1 MRRIKHIHFVG
12 IGGAG
17 MCGIAEVLKNQGY
30 KVSGSDIKA
39 SKTTVQLEENGIK
52 VFIGHAEDNIKGANV
67 LVVSTAIDPENL
79 EVKAAIENRIPVVR
93 RAEMLGELM
102 RYRHGIA
109 VAGTHGKTTTT
120 SLVTC
125 MLAEENMDPTY
136 VIGGLLNRTGVNAA
150 LGASR
155 FIVAEADE
163 SDASFLHLEPM
174 AAIVTNIDA
183 DHMDTYGGSFDV
195 LKDTFVKF
203 LQKMPFYGLAVVCG
217 DDANIREI
225 MPRIGRPVVTY
236 GFNED
241 NDIRAID
248 IDQTGMQS
256 SFTVLRKGREPLR
269 LTINLPG
276 LHNIL
281 NALAAIGIAT
291 DEGVSDAAIARALE
305 SFSGVGRR
313 FQVQGEYP
321 LDEGTVKLVDDY
333 GHHPKEVEATIKAA
347 RASHPDRRLVMMF
360 QPHRFSRTRD
370 CFDDFVD
377 VLSQV
382 DQLLL
387 LEVYPAG
394 EKPIVGADS
403 RSLARSIRLRGEVE
417 PILIDPVEGNL
428 AERDTK
434 SDLNVSNASKFGKV
448 AVLLGG
454 KSAERE
460 VSLDS
465 GKAVLEALL
474 RSGVNAEAFDP
485 QERSVTELV
494 DYDRAFIVLHGRGGE
509 DGQIQGALEWMNV
522 PYTGTGVQGSAIG
535 MDKVK
540 TKQIWQ
546 GSDLPTAPY
555 RIISKDSDL
564 NEVIESLGLPLIIKP
579 VHEGSS
585 VGMSKV
591 EKAEDLIAAI
601 EKATVHDA
609 VVMAE
614 KWITGR
620 EYTISFLN
628 GLPLPVIRL
637 QPPADVAFYDY
648 EAKYNRNDVEY
659 GIPCGLSEAE
669 EKNLQALC
677 LRAFQAVGA
686 SGWGR
691 IDAMLDEQGNFWL
704 LEVNTVP
711 GMTSHSLVP
720 KAAKAVGYS
729 FDELCVAILAQT
741 LTEQAH

>member
-1 MRRIKHIHFVG
+1 MSPTSPADKAKNLIKIPEMRRIKHIHFVG

-39 SKTTVQLEENGIK
+39 SKTTAQLEENGIK
-52 VFIGHAEDNIKGANV
+52 VFIGHTPENIKGANV
-67 LVVSTAIDPENL
+67 IVVSTAIDPENL
-79 EVKAAIENRIPVVR
+79 EVKAAIETRTPVVR

-125 MLAEENMDPTY
+125 MLAEGNMDPTY

-225 MPRIGRPVVTY
+225 MPRIGRPVLTY

-248 IDQTGMQS
+248 VDQTGMKS

-269 LTINLPG
+269 LTINMPG
-276 LHNIL
+276 MHNIL

-291 DEGVSDAAIARALE
+291 DEGVSDIAISRALE

-313 FQVQGEYP
+313 FQVQGEYA
-321 LDEGTVKLVDDY
+321 LGEGTVKLVDDY

-360 QPHRFSRTRD
+360 QPHRYSRTRD

-403 RSLARSIRLRGEVE
+403 RSLARSLRLRGAVE

-428 AERDTK
+428 QNVIQKVLQAN
-434 SDLNVSNASKFGKV
+434 DL
-448 AVLLGG
+448 LL
-454 KSAERE
+454 
-460 VSLDS
+460 
-465 GKAVLEALL
+465 
-474 RSGVNAEAFDP
+474 
-485 QERSVTELV
+485 T
-494 DYDRAFIVLHGRGGE
+494 
-509 DGQIQGALEWMNV
+509 QGAGN
-522 PYTGTGVQGSAIG
+522 
-535 MDKVK
+535 
-540 TKQIWQ
+540 
-546 GSDLPTAPY
+546 
-555 RIISKDSDL
+555 
-564 NEVIESLGLPLIIKP
+564 
-579 VHEGSS
+579 
-585 VGMSKV
+585 
-591 EKAEDLIAAI
+591 
-601 EKATVHDA
+601 
-609 VVMAE
+609 
-614 KWITGR
+614 
-620 EYTISFLN
+620 
-628 GLPLPVIRL
+628 
-637 QPPADVAFYDY
+637 
-648 EAKYNRNDVEY
+648 
-659 GIPCGLSEAE
+659 
-669 EKNLQALC
+669 
-677 LRAFQAVGA
+677 VGA
-686 SGWGR
+686 
-691 IDAMLDEQGNFWL
+691 
-704 LEVNTVP
+704 
-711 GMTSHSLVP
+711 TSV
-720 KAAKAVGYS
+720 
-729 FDELCVAILAQT
+729 ELAQNQ
-741 LTEQAH
+741 LYLK

>member
-1 MRRIKHIHFVG
+1 MSPISPADKAKSLIKVPEMRRIKHIHFVG

-39 SKTTVQLEENGIK
+39 SKTTAQLEENGIK
-52 VFIGHAEDNIKGANV
+52 VYIGHAAENIQDANV

-155 FIVAEADE
+155 YIVAEADE
-163 SDASFLHLEPM
+163 SDASFLYLEPM

-183 DHMDTYGGSFDV
+183 DHMDTYGGSFDN
-195 LKDTFVKF
+195 LKDTFVRF
-203 LQKMPFYGLAVVCG
+203 LQKLPFYGLAVVCG

-225 MPRIGRPVVTY
+225 MPRIGRPVLTY

-248 IDQTGMQS
+248 VKQEGMQS
-256 SFTVLRKGREPLR
+256 HFTVLRKGRESLA

-291 DEGVSDAAIARALE
+291 DEGVSDEAIARALE

-313 FQVQGEYP
+313 FQVQGEFE
-321 LDEGTVKLVDDY
+321 LGDGNVKLVDDY

-360 QPHRFSRTRD
+360 QPHRYSRTRD

-377 VLSQV
+377 ILSQV

-428 AERDTK
+428 QNVIQKVLQAN
-434 SDLNVSNASKFGKV
+434 DL
-448 AVLLGG
+448 LL
-454 KSAERE
+454 
-460 VSLDS
+460 
-465 GKAVLEALL
+465 
-474 RSGVNAEAFDP
+474 
-485 QERSVTELV
+485 T
-494 DYDRAFIVLHGRGGE
+494 
-509 DGQIQGALEWMNV
+509 QGAGN
-522 PYTGTGVQGSAIG
+522 
-535 MDKVK
+535 
-540 TKQIWQ
+540 
-546 GSDLPTAPY
+546 
-555 RIISKDSDL
+555 
-564 NEVIESLGLPLIIKP
+564 
-579 VHEGSS
+579 
-585 VGMSKV
+585 
-591 EKAEDLIAAI
+591 
-601 EKATVHDA
+601 
-609 VVMAE
+609 
-614 KWITGR
+614 
-620 EYTISFLN
+620 
-628 GLPLPVIRL
+628 
-637 QPPADVAFYDY
+637 
-648 EAKYNRNDVEY
+648 
-659 GIPCGLSEAE
+659 
-669 EKNLQALC
+669 
-677 LRAFQAVGA
+677 VGA
-686 SGWGR
+686 ISV
-691 IDAMLDEQGNFWL
+691 E
-704 LEVNTVP
+704 
-711 GMTSHSLVP
+711 
-720 KAAKAVGYS
+720 
-729 FDELCVAILAQT
+729 LAQNQ
-741 LTEQAH
+741 LYLK

>member
-1 MRRIKHIHFVG
+1 MSPTSPADKAKNLIKIPEMRRIKHIHFVG

-39 SKTTVQLEENGIK
+39 SKTTAQLEENGIQ
-52 VFIGHAEDNIKGANV
+52 VYIGHAAENIKGANV
-67 LVVSTAIDPENL
+67 LVVSTAIDTENL
-79 EVKAAIENRIPVVR
+79 EIKTAIETRIPVVR

-155 FIVAEADE
+155 YIVAEADE
-163 SDASFLHLEPM
+163 SDASFLYLEPM

-195 LKDTFVKF
+195 LKDTFIKF

-225 MPRIGRPVVTY
+225 MPRIARPVLTY

-241 NDIRAID
+241 NDIRAIG
-248 IDQTGMQS
+248 IEQIGMQS
-256 SFTVLRKGREPLR
+256 HFTVLRKGRDPLK

-313 FQVQGEYP
+313 FQVHGQFALGEG
-321 LDEGTVKLVDDY
+321 DVKLVDDY

-387 LEVYPAG
+387 LEVYSAG

-403 RSLARSIRLRGEVE
+403 RALARSIRLRGEVE
-417 PILIDPVEGNL
+417 PILVDPVEGNL
-428 AERDTK
+428 EHVIQKVLQAN
-434 SDLNVSNASKFGKV
+434 DL
-448 AVLLGG
+448 LL
-454 KSAERE
+454 
-460 VSLDS
+460 
-465 GKAVLEALL
+465 
-474 RSGVNAEAFDP
+474 
-485 QERSVTELV
+485 T
-494 DYDRAFIVLHGRGGE
+494 
-509 DGQIQGALEWMNV
+509 QGAGN
-522 PYTGTGVQGSAIG
+522 
-535 MDKVK
+535 
-540 TKQIWQ
+540 
-546 GSDLPTAPY
+546 
-555 RIISKDSDL
+555 
-564 NEVIESLGLPLIIKP
+564 
-579 VHEGSS
+579 
-585 VGMSKV
+585 
-591 EKAEDLIAAI
+591 
-601 EKATVHDA
+601 
-609 VVMAE
+609 
-614 KWITGR
+614 
-620 EYTISFLN
+620 
-628 GLPLPVIRL
+628 
-637 QPPADVAFYDY
+637 
-648 EAKYNRNDVEY
+648 
-659 GIPCGLSEAE
+659 
-669 EKNLQALC
+669 
-677 LRAFQAVGA
+677 VGA
-686 SGWGR
+686 IS
-691 IDAMLDEQGNFWL
+691 
-704 LEVNTVP
+704 LE
-711 GMTSHSLVP
+711 
-720 KAAKAVGYS
+720 
-729 FDELCVAILAQT
+729 LAQNQ
-741 LTEQAH
+741 LYLK

>member
-1 MRRIKHIHFVG
+1 MSPTSPADKAKSLIKIPEMRRIKHIHFVG

-30 KVSGSDIKA
+30 KVSGSDIKP
-39 SKTTVQLEENGIK
+39 SKTTAQLEENGIK
-52 VFIGHAEDNIKGANV
+52 VFIGHSADNIKGANV
-67 LVVSTAIDPENL
+67 IVVSTAIDPENL
-79 EVKAAIENRIPVVR
+79 EVKAAIETRTPVVR

-225 MPRIGRPVVTY
+225 MPRIGRPVLTY

-241 NDIRAID
+241 NDIRAVDVEQI
-248 IDQTGMQS
+248 GMQS
-256 SFTVLRKGREPLR
+256 HFSVLRKGREPLR

-291 DEGVSDAAIARALE
+291 DEGVSDAAISRALE

-313 FQVQGEYP
+313 FQVQGEFE
-321 LDEGTVKLVDDY
+321 LGEGTVKLVDDY

-387 LEVYPAG
+387 LEVYSAG

-403 RSLARSIRLRGEVE
+403 RALARSIRLRGEVE

-428 AERDTK
+428 PNAIQK
-434 SDLNVSNASKFGKV
+434 VLQANDL
-448 AVLLGG
+448 LL
-454 KSAERE
+454 
-460 VSLDS
+460 
-465 GKAVLEALL
+465 
-474 RSGVNAEAFDP
+474 
-485 QERSVTELV
+485 T
-494 DYDRAFIVLHGRGGE
+494 
-509 DGQIQGALEWMNV
+509 QGAGN
-522 PYTGTGVQGSAIG
+522 
-535 MDKVK
+535 
-540 TKQIWQ
+540 
-546 GSDLPTAPY
+546 
-555 RIISKDSDL
+555 
-564 NEVIESLGLPLIIKP
+564 
-579 VHEGSS
+579 
-585 VGMSKV
+585 
-591 EKAEDLIAAI
+591 
-601 EKATVHDA
+601 
-609 VVMAE
+609 
-614 KWITGR
+614 
-620 EYTISFLN
+620 
-628 GLPLPVIRL
+628 
-637 QPPADVAFYDY
+637 
-648 EAKYNRNDVEY
+648 
-659 GIPCGLSEAE
+659 
-669 EKNLQALC
+669 
-677 LRAFQAVGA
+677 VGA
-686 SGWGR
+686 ISV
-691 IDAMLDEQGNFWL
+691 E
-704 LEVNTVP
+704 
-711 GMTSHSLVP
+711 
-720 KAAKAVGYS
+720 
-729 FDELCVAILAQT
+729 LAQNK
-741 LTEQAH
+741 LYLK

>member
-1 MRRIKHIHFVG
+1 MSPTSPADKAKNLIKIPEMRRIKHIHFVG

-52 VFIGHAEDNIKGANV
+52 VFIGHTADNIKGANV

-195 LKDTFVKF
+195 LKDTFIKF

-225 MPRIGRPVVTY
+225 MPRIGRPVLTY
-236 GFNED
+236 GFDED

-248 IDQTGMQS
+248 VEQVGMQS

-313 FQVQGEYP
+313 FQVQGEFE

-360 QPHRFSRTRD
+360 QPHRYSRTRD

-428 AERDTK
+428 QNAIQK
-434 SDLNVSNASKFGKV
+434 VLQANDL
-448 AVLLGG
+448 LL
-454 KSAERE
+454 
-460 VSLDS
+460 
-465 GKAVLEALL
+465 
-474 RSGVNAEAFDP
+474 
-485 QERSVTELV
+485 T
-494 DYDRAFIVLHGRGGE
+494 
-509 DGQIQGALEWMNV
+509 QGAGN
-522 PYTGTGVQGSAIG
+522 
-535 MDKVK
+535 
-540 TKQIWQ
+540 
-546 GSDLPTAPY
+546 
-555 RIISKDSDL
+555 
-564 NEVIESLGLPLIIKP
+564 
-579 VHEGSS
+579 
-585 VGMSKV
+585 
-591 EKAEDLIAAI
+591 
-601 EKATVHDA
+601 
-609 VVMAE
+609 
-614 KWITGR
+614 
-620 EYTISFLN
+620 
-628 GLPLPVIRL
+628 
-637 QPPADVAFYDY
+637 
-648 EAKYNRNDVEY
+648 
-659 GIPCGLSEAE
+659 
-669 EKNLQALC
+669 
-677 LRAFQAVGA
+677 VGA
-686 SGWGR
+686 ISV
-691 IDAMLDEQGNFWL
+691 E
-704 LEVNTVP
+704 
-711 GMTSHSLVP
+711 
-720 KAAKAVGYS
+720 
-729 FDELCVAILAQT
+729 LAQNQ
-741 LTEQAH
+741 LYLK

>member
-1 MRRIKHIHFVG
+1 MSPQSPADKAKNLIKIPEMRRIKHIHFVG

-17 MCGIAEVLKNQGY
+17 MCGIAEVLMNQGY

-39 SKTTVQLEENGIK
+39 SKTTAQLEENGIK
-52 VFIGHAEDNIKGANV
+52 VHIGHHADNILGANV

-79 EVKAAIENRIPVVR
+79 EVKAAIEARTPVVR

-155 FIVAEADE
+155 YIVAEADE

-195 LKDTFVKF
+195 LKDTFIKF

-225 MPRIGRPVVTY
+225 MPRIGRPVLTY

-241 NDIRAID
+241 NDIRAVD
-248 IDQTGMQS
+248 VDQTGMQS

-269 LTINLPG
+269 LTINMPG

-313 FQVQGEYP
+313 FQVQGEYE
-321 LDEGTVKLVDDY
+321 LGEGTVKLVDDY

-387 LEVYPAG
+387 LEVYSAG

-428 AERDTK
+428 QNVIQKVLQAN
-434 SDLNVSNASKFGKV
+434 DL
-448 AVLLGG
+448 LL
-454 KSAERE
+454 
-460 VSLDS
+460 
-465 GKAVLEALL
+465 
-474 RSGVNAEAFDP
+474 
-485 QERSVTELV
+485 T
-494 DYDRAFIVLHGRGGE
+494 
-509 DGQIQGALEWMNV
+509 QGAGN
-522 PYTGTGVQGSAIG
+522 
-535 MDKVK
+535 
-540 TKQIWQ
+540 
-546 GSDLPTAPY
+546 
-555 RIISKDSDL
+555 
-564 NEVIESLGLPLIIKP
+564 
-579 VHEGSS
+579 
-585 VGMSKV
+585 
-591 EKAEDLIAAI
+591 
-601 EKATVHDA
+601 
-609 VVMAE
+609 
-614 KWITGR
+614 
-620 EYTISFLN
+620 
-628 GLPLPVIRL
+628 
-637 QPPADVAFYDY
+637 
-648 EAKYNRNDVEY
+648 
-659 GIPCGLSEAE
+659 
-669 EKNLQALC
+669 
-677 LRAFQAVGA
+677 VGA
-686 SGWGR
+686 ISV
-691 IDAMLDEQGNFWL
+691 E
-704 LEVNTVP
+704 
-711 GMTSHSLVP
+711 
-720 KAAKAVGYS
+720 
-729 FDELCVAILAQT
+729 LAQNQ
-741 LTEQAH
+741 LYLK

>member
-1 MRRIKHIHFVG
+1 MSPTSPADKAKSLIKIPEMRRIKHIHFVG

-39 SKTTVQLEENGIK
+39 SKTTAQLEENGIK
-52 VFIGHAEDNIKGANV
+52 VYIGHTAKNIQGANV

-79 EVKAAIENRIPVVR
+79 EVKEAIENRIPVVR

-155 FIVAEADE
+155 YIVAEADE

-225 MPRIGRPVVTY
+225 MPRIGRPVLTY

-248 IDQTGMQS
+248 VEQIGMQS
-256 SFTVLRKGREPLR
+256 TFTVLRKDREPLR

-313 FQVQGEYP
+313 FQVQGEFE
-321 LDEGTVKLVDDY
+321 LGEGNVKLVDDY

-347 RASHPDRRLVMMF
+347 RASHPERRLVMMF

-403 RSLARSIRLRGEVE
+403 RALARSIRLRGEVE

-428 AERDTK
+428 QNAIQK
-434 SDLNVSNASKFGKV
+434 VLQANDL
-448 AVLLGG
+448 LL
-454 KSAERE
+454 
-460 VSLDS
+460 
-465 GKAVLEALL
+465 
-474 RSGVNAEAFDP
+474 
-485 QERSVTELV
+485 T
-494 DYDRAFIVLHGRGGE
+494 
-509 DGQIQGALEWMNV
+509 QGAGN
-522 PYTGTGVQGSAIG
+522 
-535 MDKVK
+535 
-540 TKQIWQ
+540 
-546 GSDLPTAPY
+546 
-555 RIISKDSDL
+555 
-564 NEVIESLGLPLIIKP
+564 
-579 VHEGSS
+579 
-585 VGMSKV
+585 
-591 EKAEDLIAAI
+591 
-601 EKATVHDA
+601 
-609 VVMAE
+609 
-614 KWITGR
+614 
-620 EYTISFLN
+620 
-628 GLPLPVIRL
+628 
-637 QPPADVAFYDY
+637 
-648 EAKYNRNDVEY
+648 
-659 GIPCGLSEAE
+659 
-669 EKNLQALC
+669 
-677 LRAFQAVGA
+677 VGA
-686 SGWGR
+686 ISV
-691 IDAMLDEQGNFWL
+691 E
-704 LEVNTVP
+704 
-711 GMTSHSLVP
+711 
-720 KAAKAVGYS
+720 
-729 FDELCVAILAQT
+729 LAQNQ
-741 LTEQAH
+741 LYLK

>member
-1 MRRIKHIHFVG
+1 MSPVSPADKAKNLIKIPEMRRIKHIHFVG

-39 SKTTVQLEENGIK
+39 SKTTAQLEENGIK
-52 VFIGHAEDNIKGANV
+52 VHIGHHADNILGANV

-79 EVKAAIENRIPVVR
+79 EVKAAIEARTPVVR

-155 FIVAEADE
+155 YIVAEADE

-195 LKDTFVKF
+195 LKDTFIKF

-225 MPRIGRPVVTY
+225 MPRIGRPVLTY

-241 NDIRAID
+241 NDIRAVD
-248 IDQTGMQS
+248 VDQTGMQS

-269 LTINLPG
+269 LTINMPG

-313 FQVQGEYP
+313 FQVQGEYE
-321 LDEGTVKLVDDY
+321 LGEGTVKLVDDY

-387 LEVYPAG
+387 LEVYSAG

-428 AERDTK
+428 QNVIQKVLQAN
-434 SDLNVSNASKFGKV
+434 DL
-448 AVLLGG
+448 LL
-454 KSAERE
+454 
-460 VSLDS
+460 
-465 GKAVLEALL
+465 
-474 RSGVNAEAFDP
+474 
-485 QERSVTELV
+485 T
-494 DYDRAFIVLHGRGGE
+494 
-509 DGQIQGALEWMNV
+509 QGAGN
-522 PYTGTGVQGSAIG
+522 
-535 MDKVK
+535 
-540 TKQIWQ
+540 
-546 GSDLPTAPY
+546 
-555 RIISKDSDL
+555 
-564 NEVIESLGLPLIIKP
+564 
-579 VHEGSS
+579 
-585 VGMSKV
+585 
-591 EKAEDLIAAI
+591 
-601 EKATVHDA
+601 
-609 VVMAE
+609 
-614 KWITGR
+614 
-620 EYTISFLN
+620 
-628 GLPLPVIRL
+628 
-637 QPPADVAFYDY
+637 
-648 EAKYNRNDVEY
+648 
-659 GIPCGLSEAE
+659 
-669 EKNLQALC
+669 
-677 LRAFQAVGA
+677 VGA
-686 SGWGR
+686 ISV
-691 IDAMLDEQGNFWL
+691 E
-704 LEVNTVP
+704 
-711 GMTSHSLVP
+711 
-720 KAAKAVGYS
+720 
-729 FDELCVAILAQT
+729 LAQNQ
-741 LTEQAH
+741 LYLK

>member
-1 MRRIKHIHFVG
+1 MSPTSPADKAKNLIKIPEMRRIKHIHFVG

-30 KVSGSDIKA
+30 KISGSDIKA
-39 SKTTVQLEENGIK
+39 SKTTAQLEENGIK
-52 VFIGHAEDNIKGANV
+52 VYIGHAAENIQGANV
-67 LVVSTAIDPENL
+67 LVVSTAIDHENL
-79 EVKAAIENRIPVVR
+79 EIKAAIDTRIPVVR

-155 FIVAEADE
+155 YIVAEADE

-195 LKDTFVKF
+195 LKDTFIKF

-217 DDANIREI
+217 DDVNIREI
-225 MPRIGRPVVTY
+225 MPRIGRPVLTY

-241 NDIRAID
+241 NDIRAVD
-248 IDQTGMQS
+248 VEQTGMQS
-256 SFTVLRKGREPLR
+256 HFTVLRKDREPLR

-281 NALAAIGIAT
+281 NALAAIGVAT

-313 FQVQGEYP
+313 FQVQGEYA
-321 LDEGTVKLVDDY
+321 LGDGNVKLVDDY

-428 AERDTK
+428 QNVIQKVLQAN
-434 SDLNVSNASKFGKV
+434 DL
-448 AVLLGG
+448 LL
-454 KSAERE
+454 
-460 VSLDS
+460 
-465 GKAVLEALL
+465 
-474 RSGVNAEAFDP
+474 
-485 QERSVTELV
+485 T
-494 DYDRAFIVLHGRGGE
+494 
-509 DGQIQGALEWMNV
+509 QGAGN
-522 PYTGTGVQGSAIG
+522 
-535 MDKVK
+535 
-540 TKQIWQ
+540 
-546 GSDLPTAPY
+546 
-555 RIISKDSDL
+555 
-564 NEVIESLGLPLIIKP
+564 
-579 VHEGSS
+579 
-585 VGMSKV
+585 
-591 EKAEDLIAAI
+591 
-601 EKATVHDA
+601 
-609 VVMAE
+609 
-614 KWITGR
+614 
-620 EYTISFLN
+620 
-628 GLPLPVIRL
+628 
-637 QPPADVAFYDY
+637 
-648 EAKYNRNDVEY
+648 
-659 GIPCGLSEAE
+659 
-669 EKNLQALC
+669 
-677 LRAFQAVGA
+677 VGA
-686 SGWGR
+686 ISV
-691 IDAMLDEQGNFWL
+691 E
-704 LEVNTVP
+704 
-711 GMTSHSLVP
+711 
-720 KAAKAVGYS
+720 
-729 FDELCVAILAQT
+729 LAQNQ
-741 LTEQAH
+741 LYLK